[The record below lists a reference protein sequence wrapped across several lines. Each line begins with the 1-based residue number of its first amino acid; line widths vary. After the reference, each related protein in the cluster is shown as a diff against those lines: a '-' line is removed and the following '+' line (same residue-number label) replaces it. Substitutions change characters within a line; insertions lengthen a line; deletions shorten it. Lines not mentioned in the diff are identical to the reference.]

1 MCVVREKASWTHGFG
16 SEQEAL
22 EAQLWGK
29 ALMRKGPQA
38 GSLGETEL
46 GTRAAHLLLGTV
58 GHRELRA

>member
-1 MCVVREKASWTHGFG
+1 M
-16 SEQEAL
+16 

-58 GHRELRA
+58 GYRELRA